1 MLATIDLRDFHPQQ
15 SRGGYRGVVPR
26 AGFDVEAAVPV
37 VRPVIDAVAER
48 GEKALAEFSQQFDH
62 VVPAQF
68 RVPEEL
74 FAAAVDELDEDLR
87 AAFEVAIQRRRTVC
101 RSAEVELSPDPVQL
115 ADGAIVLHRLR
126 PVNRVGLYV
135 PGGLAPLASSVLMNV
150 VAAQE
155 AGVQSLALASPPQLQ
170 FGGWPHPNVLALCQM
185 LGVHEVFAVGG
196 AQAMAMFAHGV
207 DGLCDPV
214 DMITGPGNIYVV
226 AAKRALQGIVGI
238 DSEAGPTEVAIL
250 ADETADPELV
260 AADLVSQSE
269 HDPLAAAVLVTTS
282 TQVADRVNQDL
293 RTQVAQTLHRDRV
306 SAALS
311 GEQSAIVLVRDLEQG
326 LAVVDD
332 YGAEHLEIHTAD
344 AASLAARVNNA
355 GAIFVGSHS
364 PVSLGDYSAGST
376 HVLPTAGAARYSS
389 GLTVRS
395 FIKTTHVI
403 EYSPSA
409 LAEIA
414 DGIQKFAIAENL
426 PAHANAVAIRRATAL
441 KEAPHEP

>member
-1 MLATIDLRDFHPQQ
+1 M
-15 SRGGYRGVVPR
+15 
-26 AGFDVEAAVPV
+26 PV

-48 GEKALAEFSQQFDH
+48 GEQALAEFSQQFDH
-62 VVPAQF
+62 VLPAQF
-68 RVPEEL
+68 RVPQEL
-74 FAAAVDELDEDLR
+74 FAAAVDELDEELR

-135 PGGLAPLASSVLMNV
+135 PGGLAPLASSVVMNV

-155 AGVQSLALASPPQLQ
+155 AGVQSLALASPPQQQ

-250 ADETADPELV
+250 ADDTADPELV
-260 AADLVSQSE
+260 AADLVSQAE

-282 TQVADRVNQDL
+282 TQLADSVNQAL
-293 RTQVAQTLHRDRV
+293 RTQVAQTRHRDRV
-306 SAALS
+306 SSALS

-332 YGAEHLEIHTAD
+332 YAAEHLEIHTAD
-344 AASLAARVNNA
+344 AASVAARVNNA

-395 FIKTTHVI
+395 FMKTTHVI

-426 PAHANAVAIRRATAL
+426 PAHANAVAIRTSNSLEGDTA
-441 KEAPHEP
+441 

>member
-1 MLATIDLRDFHPQQ
+1 M
-15 SRGGYRGVVPR
+15 
-26 AGFDVEAAVPV
+26 PV

-48 GEKALAEFSQQFDH
+48 GEQALAEFSQQFDH

-68 RVPEEL
+68 RVPQEL
-74 FAAAVDELDEDLR
+74 FAAAVDELDEELR
-87 AAFEVAIQRRRTVC
+87 AAFEVAIRRRRTVC
-101 RSAEVELSPDPVQL
+101 RSAEAELSPDPVQL

-135 PGGLAPLASSVLMNV
+135 PGGLAPLASSVVMNV

-250 ADETADPELV
+250 ADDTADPELV
-260 AADLVSQSE
+260 AADLVSQAE

-282 TQVADRVNQDL
+282 TQVADSVNQAL
-293 RTQVAQTLHRDRV
+293 RTQVAQTRHRDRV
-306 SAALS
+306 SSALS

-326 LAVVDD
+326 LAVLDD
-332 YGAEHLEIHTAD
+332 YAAEHLEIHTAD
-344 AASLAARVNNA
+344 AASVAARVNNA

-395 FIKTTHVI
+395 FMKTTHVI

-426 PAHANAVAIRRATAL
+426 PAHANAVAIRTSNSLEGDTA
-441 KEAPHEP
+441 